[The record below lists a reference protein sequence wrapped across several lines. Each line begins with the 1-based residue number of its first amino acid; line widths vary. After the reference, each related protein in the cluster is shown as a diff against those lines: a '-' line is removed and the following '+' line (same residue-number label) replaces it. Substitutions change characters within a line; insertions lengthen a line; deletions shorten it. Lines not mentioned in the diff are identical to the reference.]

1 MMSKWISA
9 DSIIN
14 KFNSHVG
21 FTTCADVERAIK
33 LIQDEPS
40 VDIVRC
46 GECKYKFMHGS
57 VWECLYGLM
66 IPSPDGFCSYGER
79 GE

>member
-1 MMSKWISA
+1 MSDYIKRE
-9 DSIIN
+9 D
-14 KFNSHVG
+14 
-21 FTTCADVERAIK
+21 AIFVA
-33 LIQDEPS
+33 LQQPLYS
-40 VDIVRC
+40 VVSQIKQLDGIDIVRC

-79 GE
+79 ESDE